1 MKIADRNLFRPSAG
15 RAAGLKADRLAGL
28 WAKKSVKVSKQVVFQ
43 KVGDGM
49 VLLHM
54 RTGAYYGLNPTGAR
68 LWELLKEKKSLR
80 GALDALMTDYYDVK
94 PDVLRRDAMRLVRR
108 LQAKGLI
115 EVVAT

>member
-1 MKIADRNLFRPSAG
+1 MDQPASPRGSPTRRQPLVKVGDR
-15 RAAGLKADRLAGL
+15 
-28 WAKKSVKVSKQVVFQ
+28 VKVSKQVVFQ

-54 RTGAYYGLNPTGAR
+54 RTGVYYGLNPTGAR
-68 LWELLKEKKSLR
+68 LWELLKEKKSLH
-80 GALDALMTDYYDVK
+80 GALAELMTDYYDVK
-94 PDVLRRDAMRLVRR
+94 PEDLRRDAMRLVRR